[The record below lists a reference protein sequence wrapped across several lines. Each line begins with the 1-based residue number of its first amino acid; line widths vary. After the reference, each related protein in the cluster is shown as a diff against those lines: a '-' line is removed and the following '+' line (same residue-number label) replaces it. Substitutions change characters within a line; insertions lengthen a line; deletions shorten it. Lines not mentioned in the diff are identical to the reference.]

1 MAKTAYET
9 VTAARSKDKV
19 ATADLINN
27 IFSNFTELHG
37 DRQLSDDPAV
47 IGGIALLN
55 ATPVTVIGTQ
65 KGKNTAENIERHF
78 GTVEPEGYRKA
89 VRLMQQAE
97 KFKRPVITFVNTP
110 GAYPGMDAEYHG
122 QGSAIANSLIVGM
135 ELRVPYISI
144 IVGEG
149 GSGGALALATGD
161 TVWMMENSIYSVL
174 SPEGYASIV
183 WKDSKRVIEASEALK
198 LTPEHLL
205 EDGIIDKIVPE
216 VVDQTSTQNLKQML
230 VTEVN
235 RLSQFSADEL
245 VQRRHERFSKF

>member
-1 MAKTAYET
+1 MAKIAYET

-27 IFSNFTELHG
+27 IFSNFTEFHG

-55 ATPVTVIGTQ
+55 GTPVTVIGTQ

>member
-27 IFSNFTELHG
+27 IFSNFTEFHG

-55 ATPVTVIGTQ
+55 GTPVTIIGTQ

>member
-27 IFSNFTELHG
+27 IFSNFTEFHG

-55 ATPVTVIGTQ
+55 GTPVTVIGTQ

-205 EDGIIDKIVPE
+205 EDGIIEKIVPE

>member
-1 MAKTAYET
+1 MAKTAYEI

-55 ATPVTVIGTQ
+55 GTPVTVIGTQ

>member
-55 ATPVTVIGTQ
+55 GTPVTVIGTQ

-230 VTEVN
+230 VTEIN

>member
-27 IFSNFTELHG
+27 IFSNFTEFHG

-55 ATPVTVIGTQ
+55 STPVTVIGTQ

>member
-27 IFSNFTELHG
+27 IFSNFTEFHG

-55 ATPVTVIGTQ
+55 GTPVTVIGTQ

-205 EDGIIDKIVPE
+205 EDGIIDKIVSE

>member
-9 VTAARSKDKV
+9 VTATRSKDKV

-27 IFSNFTELHG
+27 IFSNFTEFHG

-55 ATPVTVIGTQ
+55 GTPVTVIGTQ

>member
-19 ATADLINN
+19 ATTDLINN

-55 ATPVTVIGTQ
+55 GTPVTVIGTQ

>member
-55 ATPVTVIGTQ
+55 GTPVTVIGTQ

>member
-55 ATPVTVIGTQ
+55 GTPVTVIGTQ

-161 TVWMMENSIYSVL
+161 IVWMMENSIYSVL

>member
-1 MAKTAYET
+1 MEKTAYET

-55 ATPVTVIGTQ
+55 GTPVTVIGTQ

>member
-55 ATPVTVIGTQ
+55 GTPVTVIGTQ

-205 EDGIIDKIVPE
+205 EDRIIDKIVPE

>member
-9 VTAARSKDKV
+9 VLAARSKDKV

-27 IFSNFTELHG
+27 IFTNFTEFHG

-47 IGGIALLN
+47 IGGIAKLN
-55 ATPVTVIGTQ
+55 GVPVTVIGTQ

-89 VRLMQQAE
+89 IRLMKQAE
-97 KFKRPVITFVNTP
+97 KFKRPVITFINTP

-122 QGSAIANSLIVGM
+122 QGSAIANSLMVGM
-135 ELRVPYISI
+135 ELRVPYISV
-144 IVGEG
+144 IVGEA

-183 WKDSKRVIEASEALK
+183 WKDSKRVMEASEALK
-198 LTPEHLL
+198 LTPEVLL

-216 VVDQTSTQNLKQML
+216 VVDQNSTQNLKEML
-230 VTEVN
+230 IKEVN
-235 RLSQFSADEL
+235 HLKELSADEL
-245 VQRRHERFSKF
+245 VERRHERFSKF

>member
-27 IFSNFTELHG
+27 IFSNFTEFHG

-55 ATPVTVIGTQ
+55 GTPVTVIGTQ

-161 TVWMMENSIYSVL
+161 SVWMMKNSIYSVL

>member
-55 ATPVTVIGTQ
+55 GTPVTVIGAQ

>member
-27 IFSNFTELHG
+27 IFSNFTEFHG

-55 ATPVTVIGTQ
+55 GTPVTVIGTQ

-135 ELRVPYISI
+135 ELRVPYICI

>member
-27 IFSNFTELHG
+27 IFSNFTEFHG

-55 ATPVTVIGTQ
+55 GTPVTVIGTQ

-135 ELRVPYISI
+135 GLRVPYISI

>member
-27 IFSNFTELHG
+27 IFSNFTEFHG

-55 ATPVTVIGTQ
+55 GTPVTVIGTQ

-97 KFKRPVITFVNTP
+97 KFKRPVITFVNTS

-183 WKDSKRVIEASEALK
+183 WKDSKRVIEASKALK

>member
-27 IFSNFTELHG
+27 IFSNFTEFHG

-55 ATPVTVIGTQ
+55 GTPVTVIGTQ

-183 WKDSKRVIEASEALK
+183 WKDSKRVIEAIPALF
-198 LTPEHLL
+198 T
-205 EDGIIDKIVPE
+205 II
-216 VVDQTSTQNLKQML
+216 
-230 VTEVN
+230 
-235 RLSQFSADEL
+235 
-245 VQRRHERFSKF
+245 SK

>member
-27 IFSNFTELHG
+27 IFSNFTEFHG

-55 ATPVTVIGTQ
+55 GTPVTVIGTQ

>member
-27 IFSNFTELHG
+27 IFSNFTEFHG

-55 ATPVTVIGTQ
+55 GTPVTVIGTQ

-174 SPEGYASIV
+174 SPEGYASVV

>member
-55 ATPVTVIGTQ
+55 GTPVTVIGTQ

-183 WKDSKRVIEASEALK
+183 WKDSKSVIEASEALK

>member
-27 IFSNFTELHG
+27 IFSNFTEFHG
-37 DRQLSDDPAV
+37 DRELSDDPAV

-55 ATPVTVIGTQ
+55 GTPVTVIGTQ

-198 LTPEHLL
+198 LTPKHLL

>member
-55 ATPVTVIGTQ
+55 GTPVTVIGTQ

-149 GSGGALALATGD
+149 GSGGALALATSD

>member
-55 ATPVTVIGTQ
+55 GTPVTVIGTQ

-216 VVDQTSTQNLKQML
+216 VVDQTSTQNLKQMI

>member
-9 VTAARSKDKV
+9 VTAARSKDKF

-27 IFSNFTELHG
+27 IFSNFTEFHG

-55 ATPVTVIGTQ
+55 GTPVTVIGTQ

>member
-37 DRQLSDDPAV
+37 DRQLIDDPAV

-55 ATPVTVIGTQ
+55 GTPVTVIGTQ

>member
-27 IFSNFTELHG
+27 IFSNFTEFHG
-37 DRQLSDDPAV
+37 DRQLSDDPAI

-55 ATPVTVIGTQ
+55 GTPVTVIGTQ

-122 QGSAIANSLIVGM
+122 QGSAIANSLMVGM
-135 ELRVPYISI
+135 ELRVPYISV

-198 LTPEHLL
+198 LTPELLL

-230 VTEVN
+230 VTEVD
-235 RLSQFSADEL
+235 RLSQLSADEL

>member
-55 ATPVTVIGTQ
+55 GTPVTVIGTQ

-230 VTEVN
+230 ITEVN
-235 RLSQFSADEL
+235 RLSQFSVDEL

>member
-37 DRQLSDDPAV
+37 DRQLSDDLAV

-55 ATPVTVIGTQ
+55 GTPVTVIGTQ

>member
-1 MAKTAYET
+1 MAKTAHET

-55 ATPVTVIGTQ
+55 GTPVTVIGTQ

>member
-27 IFSNFTELHG
+27 IFSNFTEFHG

-47 IGGIALLN
+47 IGGIVLLN
-55 ATPVTVIGTQ
+55 GTPVTVIGTQ

-89 VRLMQQAE
+89 VRMMQQAE

-205 EDGIIDKIVPE
+205 QDGIIDKIVPE

>member
-27 IFSNFTELHG
+27 IFSNFTEFHG

-55 ATPVTVIGTQ
+55 GTPVTVIGTQ

-183 WKDSKRVIEASEALK
+183 WKDSKRVIEASEDLK

>member
-55 ATPVTVIGTQ
+55 GTPVTVIGTQ

-161 TVWMMENSIYSVL
+161 SVWMMKNSIYSVL

>member
-27 IFSNFTELHG
+27 IFSNFTEFHG

-55 ATPVTVIGTQ
+55 GIPVTVIGTQ

>member
-55 ATPVTVIGTQ
+55 SIPVTVIGTQ

-161 TVWMMENSIYSVL
+161 SVWMMKNSIYSVL

>member
-27 IFSNFTELHG
+27 IFSNFTEFHG

-55 ATPVTVIGTQ
+55 GTPVTVIGTQ

-216 VVDQTSTQNLKQML
+216 VVDKTSTQNLKQML